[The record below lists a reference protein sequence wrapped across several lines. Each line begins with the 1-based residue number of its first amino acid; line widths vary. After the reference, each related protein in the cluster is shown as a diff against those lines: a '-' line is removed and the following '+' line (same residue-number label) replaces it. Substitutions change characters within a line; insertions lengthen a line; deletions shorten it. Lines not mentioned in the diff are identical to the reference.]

1 MKRLV
6 NLLKMK
12 KIGLFILTAALLS
25 TSCKKTAITNT
36 GNGGASTDSLKYN
49 ADWTYA
55 THGNSSQDYTVVFP
69 QNAVNTLE
77 ITMTA
82 AQWTSVRNNMKTLFG
97 ADFGSNIN
105 LPPPGT
111 STTEPDYV
119 DVTLKFNGKTWKNVG
134 YRLKG
139 NSTLRTA
146 WTQGNYKL
154 PFRLNFDKFED
165 KYPGITNQ
173 HFYGFEELSFSPGAK
188 DPTLIH
194 EKLAADV
201 FRQAGIPAA
210 VTAFYK
216 VFVDFGSGLKYCGI
230 YTAVELP
237 DDNMAKS
244 QFGEESGNM
253 YKPES
258 NFLNFNQSVFEK
270 KSNETAADYTDVKTF
285 ITALNSST
293 RTIDPAKWRT
303 DLEAIF
309 NMEHF
314 LKYLAINNTIVNWDS
329 YGVMAHNYYLYNHS
343 TKKLTWIPWDHNEAF
358 AGSPGITGTVIV
370 GPPGPGGGM
379 KGLSLTMNEVSSS
392 WPLLRHVADDPV
404 YFAKYKAYMKSFK
417 DNVFTETYMNGLI
430 DKYQSLISSFVIGTN
445 GEKPGYT
452 YITSESAFTGSFPAL
467 KAHVVSRR
475 ALVTTFVP

>member
-1 MKRLV
+1 MLNKTTYLFAFIF
-6 NLLKMK
+6 LLM
-12 KIGLFILTAALLS
+12 A
-25 TSCKKTAITNT
+25 SCKKSALNVAGSGTPSAD
-36 GNGGASTDSLKYN
+36 STKYN
-49 ADWTYA
+49 SDWTYV
-55 THGNSSQDYTVVFP
+55 THGNSVPDYTTVFP

-82 AQWTSVRNNMKTLFG
+82 AQWTSIRNNMKTLYG

-105 LPPPGT
+105 LPPAGTT

-154 PFRLNFDKFED
+154 PFRLNFDKFEE
-165 KYPGITNQ
+165 KYAGITNQ
-173 HFYGFEELSFSPGAK
+173 HFFGFEELSFSPGAK
-188 DPTLIH
+188 DQSLIH
-194 EKLAADV
+194 EKMASDV

-216 VFVDFGSGLKYCGI
+216 VYVDIGSGLKYCGV
-230 YTAVELP
+230 YTAVEVP
-237 DDNMAKS
+237 DDNMIKA

-258 NFLNFNQSVFEK
+258 NFLNFNQAVFEK
-270 KSNETAADYTDVKTF
+270 KNNETAADYTDVKTF
-285 ITALNSST
+285 ITALNSAT
-293 RTIDPAKWRT
+293 RTSDPAKWRT

-329 YGVMAHNYYLYNHS
+329 YGVMAHNYYLYNHT

-358 AGSPGITGTVIV
+358 AGSPGITGSTVV
-370 GPPGPGGGM
+370 TPPGPPGPGGGGGM
-379 KGLSLTMNEVSSS
+379 TGLSLTMNEVSSS
-392 WPLLRHVADDPV
+392 WPLLRYVANDPV
-404 YFAKYKAYMKSFK
+404 YCAKYKTYMKSFK
-417 DNVFTETYMNGLI
+417 DNVFTEAFMYGLI
-430 DKYQSLISSFVIGTN
+430 DKYQVLISPFVIGTN
-445 GEKPGYT
+445 GEKPSYS
-452 YITSESAFTGSFPAL
+452 YITSESSFTNSFPAL
-467 KAHVVSRR
+467 KTHVTARR

>member
-1 MKRLV
+1 MK
-6 NLLKMK
+6 NYCG
-12 KIGLFILTAALLS
+12 IFFLS
-25 TSCKKTAITNT
+25 LMIISACKKTAITT
-36 GNGGASTDSLKYN
+36 DPGNGNASTDSMKYN

-55 THGNSSQDYTVVFP
+55 THGNSAPDYTTVFP

-82 AQWTSVRNNMKTLFG
+82 AQWTSIRNNMKALYG

-105 LPPPGT
+105 LPPAGTT

-165 KYPGITNQ
+165 KYPGTTNQ
-173 HFYGFEELSFSPGAK
+173 HFFGFEELSFSPGAK
-188 DPTLIH
+188 DQSLIH
-194 EKLAADV
+194 EKMAADV

-216 VFVDFGSGLKYCGI
+216 VYVDIGSGLKYCGV
-230 YTAVELP
+230 YTAVEVP
-237 DDNMAKS
+237 DDNMIKA

-258 NFLNFNQSVFEK
+258 NFLTFNQTVFEK
-270 KSNETAADYTDVKTF
+270 KNNETAADYTDVKTF
-285 ITALNSST
+285 ITALNSAT
-293 RTIDPAKWRT
+293 RTSDPAKWRT

-329 YGVMAHNYYLYNHS
+329 YGVMAHNYYLYNHT

-358 AGSPGITGTVIV
+358 AGSPGITGSAVV
-370 GPPGPGGGM
+370 GPPGPPGPGGGGGM
-379 KGLSLTMNEVSSS
+379 TGLSLTMNEVSSS
-392 WPLLRHVADDPV
+392 WPLLRYIADDPI
-404 YFAKYKAYMKSFK
+404 YFSKYKAYMKAFK
-417 DNVFTETYMNGLI
+417 DNVFTEAYMNGLI
-430 DKYQSLISSFVIGTN
+430 DKYQSLITPFAIGVN
-445 GEKPGYT
+445 GEKPSYT
-452 YITSESAFTGSFPAL
+452 YLTSEASFTSSFPAL
-467 KAHVVSRR
+467 KTHVTARR
-475 ALVTTFVP
+475 ALVTTFVL

>member
-1 MKRLV
+1 MKNYCGIV
-6 NLLKMK
+6 
-12 KIGLFILTAALLS
+12 FLS
-25 TSCKKTAITNT
+25 LMIISACKKTAITT
-36 GNGGASTDSLKYN
+36 DPGNGNPSTDSLKYN

-55 THGNSSQDYTVVFP
+55 THGNSAPDYTTVFP

-82 AQWTSVRNNMKTLFG
+82 AQWTSIRNNMKALYG

-105 LPPPGT
+105 LPPAGTT

-165 KYPGITNQ
+165 KYPGTTNQ
-173 HFYGFEELSFSPGAK
+173 HFFGFEELSFSPGAK
-188 DPTLIH
+188 DQSLIH
-194 EKLAADV
+194 EKMAADV

-216 VFVDFGSGLKYCGI
+216 VYVDIGSGLKYCGV
-230 YTAVELP
+230 YTAVEVP
-237 DDNMAKS
+237 DDNMIKA

-258 NFLNFNQSVFEK
+258 NFLTFNQTVFEK
-270 KSNETAADYTDVKTF
+270 KNNETAADYTDVKTF
-285 ITALNSST
+285 ITALNSAT
-293 RTIDPAKWRT
+293 RTSDPAKWRT

-329 YGVMAHNYYLYNHS
+329 YGVMAHNYYLYNHT

-358 AGSPGITGTVIV
+358 AGSPGITGSAVV
-370 GPPGPGGGM
+370 GPPGPPGPGGGGGM
-379 KGLSLTMNEVSSS
+379 TGLSLTMNEVSSS
-392 WPLLRHVADDPV
+392 WPLLRYIADDPI
-404 YFAKYKAYMKSFK
+404 YFAKYKAYMKAFK
-417 DNVFTETYMNGLI
+417 DNVFTEAYMNGLI
-430 DKYQSLISSFVIGTN
+430 DKYQSLITPFAVGVN
-445 GEKPGYT
+445 GEKPSYT
-452 YITSESAFTGSFPAL
+452 YLTSEASFTSSFPAL
-467 KAHVVSRR
+467 KTHVTARR